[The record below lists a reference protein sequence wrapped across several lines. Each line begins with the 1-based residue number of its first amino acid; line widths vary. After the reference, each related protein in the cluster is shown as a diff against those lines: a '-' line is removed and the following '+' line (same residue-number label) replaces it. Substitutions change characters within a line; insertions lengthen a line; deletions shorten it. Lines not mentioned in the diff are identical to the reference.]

1 MTAFSLSFGNWHL
14 QSNAFVGYVRD
25 SQLMKNWLIIL
36 FILGAGGGGYYL
48 YTNNAAKSKA
58 PATNPA
64 RPTTAAVESRNIRF
78 ALNAAGDIGPADQ
91 VSVRPEINGRIA
103 VLPVDIGDHVKKGD
117 LLFSL
122 DDQDLQTERSSRLTE
137 IEGTKLQL
145 EKTRRNYERSKQLHD
160 STLISQEVFDDSKT
174 EFDLAANTL
183 ERAQKA
189 LRQVEDQLSKTRI
202 IAPFDCTVLTRP
214 VSIGQAVSGSG
225 GFNSGTE
232 VMTIANLKDMIVN
245 AHVNQADVT
254 RMKLDQE
261 VDIEIEA
268 VPGLKFKGTVKR
280 IAPQATIKN
289 NIKGFAAQI
298 FLKDIDPR
306 VRPGMTANLTIPLI
320 SAENVLA
327 VPLAAVFT
335 EQGDRY
341 VYVQNEETF
350 DVRPIQ
356 IGVADFQY
364 AEVLKG
370 LSAGE
375 TVSLVRPLDAPEPKP
390 KQKKSKSAETTA
402 DAGGTKKDN
411 AQTGKT
417 KGGSGKSKRTVL

>member
-1 MTAFSLSFGNWHL
+1 
-14 QSNAFVGYVRD
+14 
-25 SQLMKNWLIIL
+25 MKNWLIIL
-36 FILGAGGGGYYL
+36 FILAAGGGGYYY
-48 YTNNAAKSKA
+48 YTNNKAKSKA
-58 PATNPA
+58 ATANPT
-64 RPTTAAVESRNIRF
+64 RPTTAPVESRNIRF
-78 ALNAAGDIGPADQ
+78 ALTAAGDIGPADQ
-91 VSVRPEINGRIA
+91 VSVRPEINGRIS
-103 VLPVDIGDHVKKGD
+103 VLPVDIGDQVKKGD

-145 EKTRRNYERSKQLHD
+145 EKTRRNYERSKQLHND
-160 STLISQEVFDDSKT
+160 KLISQEVYDDSKT
-174 EFDLAANTL
+174 EFDLAQNSL

-214 VSIGQAVSGSG
+214 ISIGQAVSGSG

-254 RMKLDQE
+254 RMKMDQE

-298 FLKDIDPR
+298 FLKDIDSR

-327 VPLAAVFT
+327 IPLAAVFT

-341 VYVQNEETF
+341 VYVKNEEAF

-375 TVSLVRPLDAPEPKP
+375 TVSLVRPVDAPEPKP
-390 KQKKSKSAETTA
+390 KKSKSADKTA
-402 DAGGTKKDN
+402 EADGAKKDG

-417 KGGSGKSKRTVL
+417 KGSSNKSKRTVL